1 MSNIKTKNI
10 REELKETIRVLS
22 EEVGQRFAGTEG
34 EWKGTEYIYQRLS
47 ELEIPVERQVY
58 PFVGWEPKGTPEL
71 EILSPISKVLITA
84 YLLFSGS
91 TPSSGIKGKLTYHGV
106 KGLIPGVYDMPCY
119 NVLGEEGEILAQV
132 VVNSGGDPIA
142 LLNPRAKFPIPAV
155 VMSYEDHLRVQE
167 LLKENHDIEVF
178 VKVEGNIK
186 ECKSANIISHPYQSK
201 NHAIRKKVIVCAHS
215 DTTLNTPGAYDNGSG
230 IAGIVEV
237 ARRLKDGNDDFPFDI
252 DVIAF
257 SNEEVGFIGADYYV
271 NALKEQG
278 SLDEIAAVIN
288 LDQISAGDKIWSW
301 VGPEDFRQKVIESF
315 KESGAYDRTD
325 FEVDVDTPKAGADE
339 WMFHLEGI
347 PTALLMF
354 WRLPDYHRPTDT
366 MEKIEYDKVELIIET
381 VFNLLKRIG

>member
-1 MSNIKTKNI
+1 MSQINMTNV
-10 REELKETIRVLS
+10 REEIKETIRVLS

-34 EWKGTEYIYQRLS
+34 EWNGTEYILKRLS
-47 ELEIPVERQVY
+47 ELGIETERQVY
-58 PFVGWEPKGTPEL
+58 PFIGWEPKGTPEL
-71 EILSPISKVLITA
+71 KFLSPISKELKTA

-91 TPSSGIKGKLTYHGV
+91 TSSEGVKGKLTYHGI

-119 NVLGEEGEILAQV
+119 NVLGEEGDILAQV

-155 VMSYEDHLRVQE
+155 VMSYEDHLYVQE
-167 LLKENHDIEVF
+167 LLNEGHEIEVF
-178 VKVEGNIK
+178 VKAEGNIK
-186 ECKSANIISHPYQSK
+186 ECKSANIISHPYKAK
-201 NHAIRKKVIVCAHS
+201 NTAKKKKVIVCAHS

-237 ARRLKDGNDDFPFDI
+237 ARRLSSGSYDFPFDV

-271 NALKEQG
+271 NDLKEKG
-278 SLDEIAAVIN
+278 TLNEVAAVIN

-301 VGPEDFRQKVIESF
+301 VGPEDFRQKVKESF
-315 KESGAYDRTD
+315 REAGAYDSKD

-381 VFNLLKRIG
+381 VFNLLKKIE

>member
-1 MSNIKTKNI
+1 MSNIKMTNTRQEI
-10 REELKETIRVLS
+10 KETIRVLS

-34 EWKGTEYIYQRLS
+34 EWRGTDYIHQRLS
-47 ELEIPVERQVY
+47 ELKVETEKQVY
-58 PFVGWEPKGTPEL
+58 PFVGWEPNGTPEL
-71 EILSPISKVLITA
+71 EILSPFSKVLKTA

-91 TPSSGIKGKLTYHGV
+91 TPSAGIRGKLTYHGV

-119 NVLGEEGEILAQV
+119 NVVDENERILAQV

-155 VMSYEDHLRVQE
+155 VMSFEDHLRVQE
-167 LLKENHDIEVF
+167 LLNDNHDVEVF

-186 ECKSANIISHPYQSK
+186 ECKSANIISHPYKSQNK
-201 NHAIRKKVIVCAHS
+201 ANKKKVIVCAHS

-237 ARRLKDGNDDFPFDI
+237 ARRLSSENHDFPFDI

-271 NALKEQG
+271 NDLKEKG
-278 SLDEIAAVIN
+278 TLNEIAAVIN

-301 VGPEDFRQKVIESF
+301 VGPEEFRQKVKDSF
-315 KESGAYDRTD
+315 IESGAYERND
-325 FEVDVDTPKAGADE
+325 FVIDIDTPKAGADE

-381 VFNLLKRIG
+381 VFNLLKRIE

>member
-1 MSNIKTKNI
+1 MIKTDTTNI
-10 REELKETIRVLS
+10 REEIKETIRVLS

-34 EWKGTEYIYQRLS
+34 EWKGTEYIHQRLS
-47 ELEIPVERQVY
+47 ELGIETEKQVY
-58 PFVGWEPKGTPEL
+58 PYVGWEPKGTPEL
-71 EILSPISKVLITA
+71 EIISPISKVLKTA

-91 TPSSGIKGKLTYHGV
+91 TPNSGIKGKLTYHGV

-119 NVLGEEGEILAQV
+119 NVLGDEGDILAQV

-155 VMSYEDHLRVQE
+155 VMSYEDHLHVQE
-167 LLKENHDIEVF
+167 LLKEGKKIEVF
-178 VKVEGNIK
+178 VKVEGEIK
-186 ECKSANIISHPYQSK
+186 ECKSANIISHPYKST
-201 NHAIRKKVIVCAHS
+201 NTENRKKVIVCAHS

-237 ARRLKDGNDDFPFDI
+237 ARRLSSINHDFPFDI

-271 NALKEQG
+271 NDLKEKG
-278 SLDEIAAVIN
+278 TLDGIITVIN
-288 LDQISAGDKIWSW
+288 LDQISAGDKVWSW
-301 VGPEDFRQKVIESF
+301 VGPEELRQKVEESF
-315 KESGAYDRTD
+315 REAGAYDRED
-325 FEVDVDTPKAGADE
+325 FEIDIDTPKAGADE

-381 VFNLLKRIG
+381 VFNLLKKIE

>member
-1 MSNIKTKNI
+1 MNDIKSTNV
-10 REELKETIRVLS
+10 REEIKETIRVLS

-34 EWKGTEYIYQRLS
+34 EWKGTDYIYQRLN
-47 ELEIPVERQVY
+47 EIGVEAEKQVY
-58 PFVGWEPKGTPEL
+58 PFIGWEPKGSPDL
-71 EILSPISKVLITA
+71 EILYPISKVLKTA

-91 TPSSGIKGKLTYHGV
+91 TPSTGISGKLTYHGI

-119 NVLGEEGEILAQV
+119 NVLGVEGEILAQI

-142 LLNPRAKFPIPAV
+142 LLNPRSKFPIPAV
-155 VMSYEDHLRVQE
+155 VMSFEDHLHVQE
-167 LLKENHDIEVF
+167 LLNEGHEIEVF

-186 ECKSANIISHPYQSK
+186 ECKSANIISHPYKSQSTI
-201 NHAIRKKVIVCAHS
+201 NRKRVIVCAHS

-230 IAGIVEV
+230 IAGIIEI
-237 ARRLKDGNDDFPFDI
+237 ARRLRSENYDFPFDV

-271 NALKEQG
+271 NDLKERG
-278 SLDEIAAVIN
+278 RLDEVAAVIN

-301 VGPEDFRQKVIESF
+301 VGPEDFRQKVKDSF
-315 KESGAYDRTD
+315 RESGAYERSD

-366 MEKIEYDKVELIIET
+366 IEKIEYDKVELIIET
-381 VFNLLKRIG
+381 VFNLLKRIE